1 MTMPW
6 AASPIALAHGL
17 SLLDLLGL
25 FGHFTMLSMLAIG
38 GAITTTPEMSRYLVQ
53 QHGWLTDARFTA
65 SVALGQAAPG
75 PNLIFVAVLGWNV
88 AGWPGVLA
96 TMTGIML
103 PSTTLAFA
111 VTRWGRTRQ
120 DAIAVRAFT
129 HGMAPLTLGLLLST
143 GWVLSE
149 SSRGRPGAALL
160 VALTVLALWRTRVSP
175 TLLIALGAV
184 IGMLGWA

>member
-6 AASPIALAHGL
+6 AAAPLAFAHGL

-25 FGHFTMLSMLAIG
+25 FGHFTLLSMLAIG
-38 GAITTTPEMSRYLVQ
+38 GAITTTPEMNRYLVQ

-96 TMTGIML
+96 TMAGIML

-111 VTRWGRTRQ
+111 ATRWGRARQ
-120 DAIAVRAFT
+120 QAIGVQAFT
-129 HGMAPLTLGLLLST
+129 HGMAPLTLGLLLAT
-143 GWVLSE
+143 GWVLAE
-149 SSRGRPGAALL
+149 PSRGRPGAALL
-160 VALTVLALWRTRVSP
+160 VVLTVLALWRTKVRP
-175 TLLIALGAV
+175 TLLIAIGAAA
-184 IGMLGWA
+184 GMLGWA